1 MITLTHESFAAARAY
16 IMTHGRPL
24 DQARF
29 VYHFKNGDPALV
41 VEQLAAYQNED
52 GGFGNALEP
61 DIRTKASSAIATSTG
76 LTILREVGAKDDEP
90 LVIAAVNYLLSSYDT
105 LERVWPIV
113 PAAVEDAPH
122 APWWSYAESAST
134 FDSFRVNPRAA
145 LVGQLYHF
153 AAVQEAPA
161 DLLTGASQSLLA
173 HIESIPDD
181 DMGMHDLLAI
191 LDLAG
196 ADNLPSELRQPI
208 VIKLRRVVPH
218 AVVTDRSLWGEYA
231 LRPLQVAP
239 APDSL
244 LAPYVDRQ
252 AIDANLD
259 YEIEQ
264 QTADGSWD
272 LAWSW
277 DFIDAAAWA
286 QAEKDWKGAHAVN
299 HLRILAAYGRIDA
312 A

>member
-1 MITLTHESFAAARAY
+1 MS
-16 IMTHGRPL
+16 HGRPL
-24 DQARF
+24 DRARF
-29 VYHFKNGDPALV
+29 TYHFENGDPALIIQEV
-41 VEQLAAYQNED
+41 AAYQNED

-61 DIRTKASSAIATSTG
+61 DSRTPASSAIATSTG
-76 LTILREVGAKDDEP
+76 LTALREAGAKGDEP
-90 LVIAAVNYLLSSYDT
+90 LVIAAIRYLLSSYDA
-105 LERVWPIV
+105 RQKVWPIV

-122 APWWSYAESAST
+122 APWWSYAESAT
-134 FDSFRVNPRAA
+134 VFDSFRVNPRAA
-145 LVGQLYHF
+145 LVGHLYHF
-153 AAVQEAPA
+153 AAAQQAPA
-161 DLLTGASQSLLA
+161 DLLTGVSQSLLA

-196 ADNLPSELRQPI
+196 ADNLPAGYRQPI
-208 VIKLRRVVPH
+208 VSKLQRVVRQ
-218 AVVTDRSLWGEYA
+218 AVETDPRQWAEYT

-244 LAPYVDRQ
+244 LAAHIDRQ

-277 DFIDAAAWA
+277 DFVDAAAWA
-286 QAEKDWKGAHAVN
+286 QAEKDWKGLHAVN
-299 HLRILAAYGRIDA
+299 HLRILAAYGRIA
-312 A
+312 GA